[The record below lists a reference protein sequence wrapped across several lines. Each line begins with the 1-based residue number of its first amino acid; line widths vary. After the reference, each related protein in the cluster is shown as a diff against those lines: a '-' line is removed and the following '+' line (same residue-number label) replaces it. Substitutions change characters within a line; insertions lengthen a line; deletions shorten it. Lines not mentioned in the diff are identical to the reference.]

1 MFLGPRAQRF
11 STAAPPPCVSFLIA
25 GRYKMAKSLPTWQT
39 PDRQSMKSWRNIHE
53 VSLPRDGHPVFAA
66 LYDPKSAS
74 AERRWMGGRRR
85 RLLAGA
91 RGAVLEIGGGTG
103 ANLAHYR
110 DIDRVTIAEPDP
122 FMRNRI
128 GPKLEEARVPVEV
141 SAAGAEALPFPDGSF
156 DTVVSTLVLCTV
168 TDQEA
173 ALDEVRRV
181 LRPGGRL
188 LFIEH
193 VRAAGSAARWQDRLE
208 PLWRRLLGG
217 CHPNR
222 DTVAAIEEAGF
233 EIETFESFY
242 PPDPLSALM
251 PHVQGSA
258 TVRLAA

>member
-1 MFLGPRAQRF
+1 
-11 STAAPPPCVSFLIA
+11 
-25 GRYKMAKSLPTWQT
+25 MAKSLSTWQT
-39 PDRQSMKSWRNIHE
+39 LGGVPRGRSRERHETGSMK
-53 VSLPRDGHPVFAA
+53 DGHPVFAA
-66 LYDPKSAS
+66 LYDPISAS
-74 AERRWMGGRRR
+74 MERRWMGGRRR
-85 RLLAGA
+85 RLLVVA

-110 DIDRVTIAEPDP
+110 DVDRVVVAEPDP
-122 FMRNRI
+122 FMRRRLDQ
-128 GPKLEEARVPVEV
+128 KVSDARVPVEV
-141 SAAGAEALPFPDGSF
+141 SAARAEELPFPDGSF

-168 TDQEA
+168 PDQEA

-233 EIETFESFY
+233 EIEMFESFY
-242 PPDPLSALM
+242 PPEPLSGLI

>member
-1 MFLGPRAQRF
+1 
-11 STAAPPPCVSFLIA
+11 
-25 GRYKMAKSLPTWQT
+25 
-39 PDRQSMKSWRNIHE
+39 
-53 VSLPRDGHPVFAA
+53 
-66 LYDPKSAS
+66 
-74 AERRWMGGRRR
+74 MGGRRR

-110 DIDRVTIAEPDP
+110 DVDRVTIAEPDP
-122 FMRNRI
+122 FMRSRI
-128 GPKLEEARVPVEV
+128 GPKLEDARVPVEV

-168 TDQEA
+168 PDQAA

-193 VRAAGSAARWQDRLE
+193 VRAAGSQARWQDRLE
-208 PLWRRLLGG
+208 PLWRRLFGG

-222 DTVAAIEEAGF
+222 DTVAAIEGAGF

-242 PPDPLSALM
+242 PPDPPVW
-251 PHVQGSA
+251 PHA
-258 TVRLAA
+258 TRPGFGDNPARRLRIGRGRYARINAPMSGPEMHPAS

>member
-1 MFLGPRAQRF
+1 
-11 STAAPPPCVSFLIA
+11 
-25 GRYKMAKSLPTWQT
+25 
-39 PDRQSMKSWRNIHE
+39 MKDE
-53 VSLPRDGHPVFAA
+53 HPIFAA
-66 LYDPKSAS
+66 LYDQKSAS
-74 AERRWMGGRRR
+74 AERRWMGERRR

-91 RGAVLEIGGGTG
+91 RGAVLEIGGTG

-110 DIDRVTIAEPDP
+110 NVDRVTIAEPDR

-141 SAAGAEALPFPDGSF
+141 SAAGAEALPYPDGSF

-168 TDQEA
+168 PDQEA

-242 PPDPLSALM
+242 SPDPLSALM

>member
-1 MFLGPRAQRF
+1 M
-11 STAAPPPCVSFLIA
+11 
-25 GRYKMAKSLPTWQT
+25 GRSRDDHEASPT
-39 PDRQSMKSWRNIHE
+39 RG
-53 VSLPRDGHPVFAA
+53 GHPVFAA
-66 LYDPKSAS
+66 LYDLVGAS
-74 AERRWMGGRRR
+74 AERRWMGDRRR

-91 RGAVLEIGGGTG
+91 RGTVLEIGGGTG

-110 DIDRVTIAEPDP
+110 NVDRVTIAEPDP
-122 FMRNRI
+122 FMRSRI
-128 GPKLEEARVPVEV
+128 GPKLEDARVPVEV

-168 TDQEA
+168 PDQAA
-173 ALDEVRRV
+173 ALDEVRRI

-193 VRAAGSAARWQDRLE
+193 VRAAGSMARWQDRLE
-208 PLWRRLLGG
+208 PLWRRLFGG

-242 PPDPLSALM
+242 PPDPLSVLT

>member
-1 MFLGPRAQRF
+1 MRRPRANHE
-11 STAAPPPCVSFLIA
+11 TN
-25 GRYKMAKSLPTWQT
+25 
-39 PDRQSMKSWRNIHE
+39 SMK
-53 VSLPRDGHPVFAA
+53 DGHPVFAA
-66 LYDPKSAS
+66 LYDLIGAS
-74 AERRWMGGRRR
+74 MERKWMGGRRR

-110 DIDRVTIAEPDP
+110 NVDRVIVVEPDP
-122 FMRNRI
+122 FMRKRLDQ
-128 GPKLEEARVPVEV
+128 KLADARVPVEV
-141 SAAGAEALPFPDGSF
+141 SAAGAETLPFPDGSF

-168 TDQEA
+168 PDQEV

-193 VRAAGSAARWQDRLE
+193 VRAAGSTARWQDRVE
-208 PLWRRLLGG
+208 PLWGRLLGG

-233 EIETFESFY
+233 EIETFESFH
-242 PPDPLSALM
+242 PPVFLSSLT

>member
-1 MFLGPRAQRF
+1 
-11 STAAPPPCVSFLIA
+11 
-25 GRYKMAKSLPTWQT
+25 
-39 PDRQSMKSWRNIHE
+39 MK
-53 VSLPRDGHPVFAA
+53 DGHPIFAA
-66 LYDPKSAS
+66 LYDQKSAS
-74 AERRWMGGRRR
+74 AERRWMGERRE

-110 DIDRVTIAEPDP
+110 NVDRVTIAEPDL

-128 GPKLEEARVPVEV
+128 GPKLDEARVPVEV
-141 SAAGAEALPFPDGSF
+141 SAAGAEALPYPDGSF

-168 TDQEA
+168 PDQEA

>member
-1 MFLGPRAQRF
+1 MGRSRDDHEAGPTR
-11 STAAPPPCVSFLIA
+11 
-25 GRYKMAKSLPTWQT
+25 G
-39 PDRQSMKSWRNIHE
+39 
-53 VSLPRDGHPVFAA
+53 GHPVFAA
-66 LYDPKSAS
+66 LYDLVGAS
-74 AERRWMGGRRR
+74 AERRWMGARRR

-110 DIDRVTIAEPDP
+110 NVDRVTIAEPDP
-122 FMRNRI
+122 FMRSRI
-128 GPKLEEARVPVEV
+128 GPKLEDARVPVEV

-168 TDQEA
+168 PDQAA
-173 ALDEVRRV
+173 ALDEVRHI

-193 VRAAGSAARWQDRLE
+193 VRAAGSMARWQDRLE
-208 PLWRRLLGG
+208 PLWRRLFGG

-222 DTVAAIEEAGF
+222 DTVAAIEDAGF

-242 PPDPLSALM
+242 PPEPLSILT

>member
-1 MFLGPRAQRF
+1 
-11 STAAPPPCVSFLIA
+11 
-25 GRYKMAKSLPTWQT
+25 
-39 PDRQSMKSWRNIHE
+39 MK
-53 VSLPRDGHPVFAA
+53 DGHPIFAA
-66 LYDPKSAS
+66 LYDQKSAS
-74 AERRWMGGRRR
+74 AERRWMGERRR

-110 DIDRVTIAEPDP
+110 NVDRVTIAEPDR

-141 SAAGAEALPFPDGSF
+141 SAAGAEALPYPDGSF

-168 TDQEA
+168 PDQEA

-208 PLWRRLLGG
+208 PLWRRLLAG

>member
-1 MFLGPRAQRF
+1 MGRSRDDHEAGPTR
-11 STAAPPPCVSFLIA
+11 
-25 GRYKMAKSLPTWQT
+25 G
-39 PDRQSMKSWRNIHE
+39 
-53 VSLPRDGHPVFAA
+53 GHPVFAA
-66 LYDPKSAS
+66 LYDLVGAP
-74 AERRWMGGRRR
+74 AERRWMGDRRR

-103 ANLAHYR
+103 ANLAYYR
-110 DIDRVTIAEPDP
+110 DVDRVTIAEPDP
-122 FMRNRI
+122 SMRSRI
-128 GPKLEEARVPVEV
+128 GPKLEDARVPVEV
-141 SAAGAEALPFPDGSF
+141 SAAGAEALPFPDVSF
-156 DTVVSTLVLCTV
+156 HTVVSTLVLCTV
-168 TDQEA
+168 PDQAA

-193 VRAAGSAARWQDRLE
+193 VRAAGSMARWQDRLE
-208 PLWRRLLGG
+208 PLWRRLFGG

-222 DTVAAIEEAGF
+222 DTVAAIEDAGF

-242 PPDPLSALM
+242 PPDPLSSLT

>member
-1 MFLGPRAQRF
+1 MRRPRANHE
-11 STAAPPPCVSFLIA
+11 TN
-25 GRYKMAKSLPTWQT
+25 
-39 PDRQSMKSWRNIHE
+39 SMK
-53 VSLPRDGHPVFAA
+53 DGHPVFAA
-66 LYDPKSAS
+66 LYDLMGAS
-74 AERRWMGGRRR
+74 MERKWMGGRRR

-91 RGAVLEIGGGTG
+91 SGAVLEIGGGTG

-110 DIDRVTIAEPDP
+110 NVDRVIVAEPDP
-122 FMRNRI
+122 FMRKRLDQ
-128 GPKLEEARVPVEV
+128 KLADARVPVEV
-141 SAAGAEALPFPDGSF
+141 SAAGAETLPFPDGSF

-168 TDQEA
+168 PDQEV

-193 VRAAGSAARWQDRLE
+193 VRAAGSTARWQDRVE
-208 PLWRRLLGG
+208 PLWGRLLGG

-233 EIETFESFY
+233 EIETFESFH
-242 PPDPLSALM
+242 PPVFLSSLT

>member
-1 MFLGPRAQRF
+1 MGRSRDDHEAGPTR
-11 STAAPPPCVSFLIA
+11 
-25 GRYKMAKSLPTWQT
+25 G
-39 PDRQSMKSWRNIHE
+39 
-53 VSLPRDGHPVFAA
+53 GHPVFAA
-66 LYDPKSAS
+66 LYDLVGAS
-74 AERRWMGGRRR
+74 AERRWMGARRR

-110 DIDRVTIAEPDP
+110 NVDRVTIAEPDP
-122 FMRNRI
+122 FMRSRI
-128 GPKLEEARVPVEV
+128 GPKLEDARVPVEV

-168 TDQEA
+168 PDQAA
-173 ALDEVRRV
+173 ALDEVRRI

-193 VRAAGSAARWQDRLE
+193 VRAAGSMARWQDRLD
-208 PLWRRLLGG
+208 PLWRRLFGG

-222 DTVAAIEEAGF
+222 DTVAAIEDVGF
-233 EIETFESFY
+233 EIESFESFY
-242 PPDPLSALM
+242 PPDPLSVLT

>member
-1 MFLGPRAQRF
+1 
-11 STAAPPPCVSFLIA
+11 
-25 GRYKMAKSLPTWQT
+25 
-39 PDRQSMKSWRNIHE
+39 MKDE
-53 VSLPRDGHPVFAA
+53 HPIFAA
-66 LYDPKSAS
+66 LYDQKSAS
-74 AERRWMGGRRR
+74 AERRWMDERRR

-110 DIDRVTIAEPDP
+110 NVDRVTIAEPDP

-128 GPKLEEARVPVEV
+128 GPKLEETRVPVEV
-141 SAAGAEALPFPDGSF
+141 SAAGAEALPYPDGSF

-168 TDQEA
+168 PDQEA

-233 EIETFESFY
+233 EIEMFESFY
-242 PPDPLSALM
+242 PPEPLSGLI

>member
-1 MFLGPRAQRF
+1 M
-11 STAAPPPCVSFLIA
+11 
-25 GRYKMAKSLPTWQT
+25 GRSRNNHETG
-39 PDRQSMKSWRNIHE
+39 SMRN
-53 VSLPRDGHPVFAA
+53 GHPIFAA
-66 LYDPKSAS
+66 LYDRMSGS
-74 AERRWMGGRRR
+74 MDRRWMGWRRR

-110 DIDRVTIAEPDP
+110 NVDRVTITEPDP
-122 FMRNRI
+122 FMRRRLEQ
-128 GPKLEEARVPVEV
+128 KLSDARVPVEV

-168 TDQEA
+168 PDQEA

-193 VRAAGSAARWQDRLE
+193 VRAEGSTARWQDRVE
-208 PLWRRLLGG
+208 PLWRRLFGG

-222 DTVAAIEEAGF
+222 DTVAAIEESGLDRKS
-233 EIETFESFY
+233 T
-242 PPDPLSALM
+242 
-251 PHVQGSA
+251 
-258 TVRLAA
+258 RLNSSHANISYAVFCLKKKK

>member
-1 MFLGPRAQRF
+1 MVRSRDNHETGP
-11 STAAPPPCVSFLIA
+11 
-25 GRYKMAKSLPTWQT
+25 
-39 PDRQSMKSWRNIHE
+39 MKA
-53 VSLPRDGHPVFAA
+53 GHPVFAA
-66 LYDPKSAS
+66 LYDPIGAS
-74 AERRWMGGRRR
+74 MERRWMGGRRR

-110 DIDRVTIAEPDP
+110 DVDRVTIAEPDP
-122 FMRNRI
+122 FMRRRLDH
-128 GPKLEEARVPVEV
+128 KLTDARVSVEV
-141 SAAGAEALPFPDGSF
+141 STAGAEALPFPDGSF
-156 DTVVSTLVLCTV
+156 DSVVSTLVLCTV
-168 TDQEA
+168 QDQEA

-181 LRPGGRL
+181 LCPGGRL

-193 VRAAGSAARWQDRLE
+193 VRAAGSTARWQDRLE

-222 DTVAAIEEAGF
+222 DTVAAIEEAEF

-242 PPDPLSALM
+242 PPAPLSGLT

>member
-1 MFLGPRAQRF
+1 MRRSRDNHEIG
-11 STAAPPPCVSFLIA
+11 
-25 GRYKMAKSLPTWQT
+25 SLQ
-39 PDRQSMKSWRNIHE
+39 
-53 VSLPRDGHPVFAA
+53 DGHPIFAA
-66 LYDPKSAS
+66 LYDPIGAS
-74 AERRWMGGRRR
+74 MERRWMGRRRR

-110 DIDRVTIAEPDP
+110 SVDRVTIAEPDP
-122 FMRNRI
+122 FMRKRI
-128 GPKLEEARVPVEV
+128 GPKLENARVPVEV
-141 SAAGAEALPFPDGSF
+141 SEAGAEALPFPDGSF
-156 DTVVSTLVLCTV
+156 DTVVSTFVLCTV
-168 TDQEA
+168 PDQEA

-193 VRAAGSAARWQDRLE
+193 VRAAGSMARWQDRLE

-242 PPDPLSALM
+242 PPDPLSSLT

-258 TVRLAA
+258 TIRLAA

>member
-1 MFLGPRAQRF
+1 
-11 STAAPPPCVSFLIA
+11 
-25 GRYKMAKSLPTWQT
+25 MAKGLLTCQT
-39 PDRQSMKSWRNIHE
+39 PGGVHVVRS
-53 VSLPRDGHPVFAA
+53 RDDQEAGPTRGGHPIFAA
-66 LYDPKSAS
+66 LYDPVGAS

-110 DIDRVTIAEPDP
+110 DVDRVTIAEPDP
-122 FMRNRI
+122 FMRSRI
-128 GPKLEEARVPVEV
+128 GPKLEDARVPVEV
-141 SAAGAEALPFPDGSF
+141 SAVGAEALPFPDGSF

-168 TDQEA
+168 PDQAA
-173 ALDEVRRV
+173 ALEEVRRI

-193 VRAAGSAARWQDRLE
+193 VRAAGPMARWQDRLE
-208 PLWRRLLGG
+208 PLWRRLFGG

-242 PPDPLSALM
+242 PPDPLSSLM